1 MKFTYAGLM
10 ATLAASAS
18 ALPHVA
24 RSSYPVPSASAAGS
38 SPARILLGNSGH
50 IYVADFTPKTGK
62 FELSIEQEIVG
73 GNSWMA
79 FVAPNLLYAV
89 DENSNELRLF
99 ELDLKANKLKLK
111 TKKTGSTGVV
121 HLEFNPDKTRLV
133 GAAYGN
139 GTIDVWNT
147 ENSGLE
153 FVKTLKSPGK
163 LGPDEERQDASHPHQ
178 ANLDPSGRYFAVN
191 DLGTD
196 SVVLIDSK
204 DDAYKIAKNI
214 PVKAGCGPR
223 HGVFYPSGSKKATH
237 YIVACELSNQ
247 ALVYSVSYE
256 QNTLAFKHYQS
267 ISTYGK
273 DAPAKDIKKAAV
285 GEIILAPNN
294 KDVYISNRVS
304 GQKTDSIAH
313 FTIAE
318 CGTLTYAETVSSGGL
333 LPRMMS
339 FSLTGKHIFVG
350 NQDGTNGLVALKRSP
365 DGKLTEK
372 PVATLPGSAFGEAQ
386 FGPQYVQ
393 QIV

>member
-1 MKFTYAGLM
+1 MKFTSTGLM
-10 ATLAASAS
+10 ASLAASAS
-18 ALPHVA
+18 ASALPQFA
-24 RSSYPVPSASAAGS
+24 RSSYPAPSASASS

-62 FELSIEQEIVG
+62 FEISINEEIEG

-79 FVAPNLLYAV
+79 FAEPNLLYAV

-99 ELDLKANKLKLK
+99 NLNLKTNQLNLT

-121 HLEFNPDKTRLV
+121 HLEFNSDKSRMV

-147 ENSGLE
+147 KDGGLE
-153 FVKTLKSPGK
+153 LIKTIKSPGK
-163 LGPDEERQDASHPHQ
+163 LGPNKERQDTPHPHQ

-204 DDAYKIAKNI
+204 NDAFTAKNI
-214 PVKAGCGPR
+214 PIEAGCGPR
-223 HGVFYPSGSKKATH
+223 HGVFYPRGQDKATH
-237 YIVACELSNQ
+237 YIIACELSNQ
-247 ALVYSVSYE
+247 ALVYSVTYKA
-256 QNTLAFKHYQS
+256 NTLALKHYQS

-285 GEIILAPNN
+285 GEIILSPSN
-294 KDVYISNRVS
+294 KDVYISNRLS
-304 GQKTDSIAH
+304 GQKTDSIAR

-339 FSLTGKHIFVG
+339 FSLTAKHIFVG
-350 NQDGTNGLVALKRSP
+350 NQNGTNGLVALKRGS
-365 DGKLTEK
+365 DGKLVEK
-372 PVATLPGSAFGEAQ
+372 PVGSLPGSVFGEAL

-393 QIV
+393 QIA